1 MSVVAKKESKHEAAG
16 ITGLAYGYIID
27 NLDVRTPRIEALRQ
41 LFFESPVRICPQ
53 RSHLAT
59 QSWKE
64 TEGEPLHLRRAKLF
78 ARICDDID
86 ISIFEH
92 ELIVGSQ
99 TPYFRGVGLQLDFNP
114 VVGFELEAGD
124 RRLRA
129 EQTEGLLSDEDLKTI
144 VEDSRYWQGKSPGEI
159 TLKAIADT
167 MGQAYDDISYAFM
180 KSYGS
185 FTNFAPDAD
194 YDKLMRLGLKG
205 IIDEIDKEIETLDFI
220 SPEEGRK
227 YQFLR
232 AAKICCEAAIRLS
245 KRYAKLARQMA
256 ASERNEPRKH
266 ELETIAEVCDYVPEN
281 PPRTF
286 QEALQSVRFIH
297 LCLYLEDGSGAGA
310 SLDRI
315 DQYLYPFYR
324 RDIESGRINR
334 EEAAEL
340 LAAFWVKIA
349 ATDRIP
355 PGLVKT
361 SGAGYVQS
369 RAILG
374 GVDRQGNDAC
384 NELTYLILHVA
395 GKMNMDLP
403 LYLRW
408 HSGISRDIMLKAVW
422 TNTQVGSEPAFHN
435 DEQII
440 PGLVADGAS
449 LEDARDYV
457 LRGCS
462 HPYPYGSVYGTVHQ
476 FFNGAKV
483 LELVMYDGYDPT
495 SGKQIGIK
503 TGDPRT
509 FTSLQ
514 EWMDAFQT
522 QWEYVCDILIRAFNL
537 GELTQMRLYSQP
549 FVSALT
555 ADCIQKGLDV
565 HEGGSR
571 YNQFAADIM
580 NKIYAD
586 IADSLTA
593 IDELVY
599 QRHVLTI
606 DDIISA
612 CADNFAGEKGEKIRQ
627 MLTNASKFGNDLGR
641 PEDIYRRL
649 NDRAAAFNSSRKGY
663 FGFPRRDTRL
673 GGAVHMAHG
682 QVVGALPNGRKAGMP
697 LADGGISPCAGCD
710 TQGPTVTL
718 RSVAKALDFTANRS
732 AVLNQKM
739 PLSLL
744 RTREQMGSLVDLIE
758 TYFADYNGYQVQW
771 NIQDGSVYAAA
782 KENPAEYKNL
792 IVRVGGYS
800 AYFIELDPLLQDQII
815 ARTEQRF
822 TN

>member
-1 MSVVAKKESKHEAAG
+1 MSVVTQKNQHGEPAGVSESD
-16 ITGLAYGYIID
+16 YRQVID
-27 NLDVRTPRIEALRQ
+27 DLNVKTPRIESLRR
-41 LFFESPVRICPQ
+41 LFYDSTVRICPQ

-59 QSWKE
+59 ESWKK

-78 ARICDDID
+78 ARICDGID
-86 ISIFEH
+86 ISIFDH

-114 VVGFELEAGD
+114 LVGLELEGGD

-129 EQTEGLLSDEDLKTI
+129 VQTEGTLSDEDLNTI
-144 VEDSRYWQGKSPGEI
+144 IEDSRYWKGKSPGEI
-159 TLKAIADT
+159 TLKTIGEQLGT
-167 MGQAYDDISYAFM
+167 VYDDVSYAFM

-194 YDKLMRLGLKG
+194 YEKLMRVGLKG
-205 IIDEIDKEIETLDFI
+205 IIAEIGDEIKALEFT
-220 SPEEGRK
+220 SPADGRK
-227 YQFLR
+227 YQFLQ
-232 AAKICCEAAIRLS
+232 AAKICCEAEIRLA
-245 KRYAKLARQMA
+245 KRYAQRARNMV
-256 ASERNEPRKH
+256 ASEPNELRKK
-266 ELETIAEVCDYVPEN
+266 ELNTIADVCDYVPEN

-286 QEALQSVRFIH
+286 WEALQTVRFIH
-297 LCLYLEDGSGAGA
+297 LGLYLEDGSGAGA
-310 SLDRI
+310 SLDRV
-315 DQYLYPFYR
+315 DQYLYPIYKA
-324 RDIESGRINR
+324 DIEEGRLSR
-334 EEAAEL
+334 EEASEL
-340 LAAFWVKIA
+340 IAAFWVKIA

-355 PGLVKT
+355 PGLVKV

-374 GVDRQGNDAC
+374 GVDREGKDAC
-384 NELTYLILHVA
+384 NELTYFILHVA
-395 GKMNMDLP
+395 GEMNMDLP

-408 HSGISRDIMLKAVW
+408 HSGISRDVMLKAVW

-483 LELVMYDGYDPT
+483 FELVMYNGYDPT
-495 SGKQIGIK
+495 SGKEIGMK
-503 TGDPRT
+503 TGDPRA

-514 EWMDAFQT
+514 DWLDAFQK

-537 GELTQMRLYSQP
+537 GELTQMQLYSQP

-555 ADCIQKGLDV
+555 ADCIKKGLDV

-571 YNQFAADIM
+571 YNQFASDVM
-580 NKIYAD
+580 NKIYGD
-586 IADSLTA
+586 ITDSLAAINELVYKQQKLT
-593 IDELVY
+593 IDEL
-599 QRHVLTI
+599 I
-606 DDIISA
+606 NA
-612 CADNFAGEKGEKIRQ
+612 CANNFAGEKGEQVRQ
-627 MLTNASKFGNDLGR
+627 MLVGAPKFGNDTGD
-641 PEDIYRRL
+641 PEEIYRHL
-649 NDRAAAFNSSRKGY
+649 NDGAAAFNSSRKGY
-663 FGFPRRDTRL
+663 FGFPRRDTRV
-673 GGAVHMAHG
+673 GGAVHMAQG
-682 QVVGALPNGRKAGMP
+682 QSVGALPSGRKAGMP

-710 TQGPTVTL
+710 TGGPTVTL
-718 RSVAKALDFTANRS
+718 RSVARALDFTTNRS

-739 PLSLL
+739 PVSLL
-744 RTREQMGSLVDLIE
+744 RTREQMSRLVDLVE
-758 TYFADYNGYQVQW
+758 TYFADYNGYQLQW
-771 NIQDGSVYAAA
+771 NMQDRDVYVAA
-782 KENPAEYKNL
+782 KEDPTKYKDL
-792 IVRVGGYS
+792 IVRVGGFS

-815 ARTEQRF
+815 ARTEQGF

>member
-1 MSVVAKKESKHEAAG
+1 MSVVTQKNQQGEQAG
-16 ITGLAYGYIID
+16 IPELEYRQVID
-27 NLDVRTPRIEALRQ
+27 NLDVKTPRIENLQR
-41 LFFESPVRICPQ
+41 LFYDSPVRICPQ

-59 QSWKE
+59 ESWKK

-78 ARICDDID
+78 ARICDSIG

-114 VVGFELEAGD
+114 LVGLELEGGD

-129 EQTEGLLSDEDLKTI
+129 EQTEGTLSDEDLSTI
-144 VEDSRYWQGKSPGEI
+144 IEDSRYWKGKSPGEI
-159 TLKAIADT
+159 TLKTI
-167 MGQAYDDISYAFM
+167 GEHLGPVYDDISYAFM

-194 YDKLMRLGLKG
+194 YDKVMRVGLKG
-205 IIDEIDKEIETLDFI
+205 IIAEIDGEIKALDFT
-220 SPEEGRK
+220 SPEDGRK
-227 YQFLR
+227 YQLLQ
-232 AAKICCEAAIRLS
+232 AARLCCEAEVRLAR
-245 KRYAKLARQMA
+245 RYAQRAREMA
-256 ASERNEPRKH
+256 ALEPKELRKK
-266 ELETIAEVCDYVPEN
+266 ELNAIADVCDYVPEN

-286 QEALQSVRFIH
+286 WEALQTVRFIH
-297 LCLYLEDGSGAGA
+297 LGLYLEDGSGAGA

-315 DQYLYPFYR
+315 DQYLYPIYQA
-324 RDIESGRINR
+324 DIGEGRLSR
-334 EEAAEL
+334 EEASEL

-355 PGLVKT
+355 PGLVKV

-374 GVDRQGNDAC
+374 GVDRDGKDAC
-384 NELTYLILHVA
+384 NELTYLVLHVA
-395 GKMNMDLP
+395 GEMKMDIP

-408 HSGISRDIMLKAVW
+408 HSGISREVMLKAVW
-422 TNTQVGSEPAFHN
+422 TNIRVGSEPAFHN

-483 LELVMYDGYDPT
+483 LELAMYDGYDPT

-503 TGDPRT
+503 TGNPRT

-514 EWMDAFQT
+514 DWLNAFQK

-537 GELTQMRLYSQP
+537 GELTQMQLYSQP

-555 ADCIQKGLDV
+555 ADCIKKGLDV

-571 YNQFAADIM
+571 YNQFASDIM
-580 NKIYAD
+580 NKIYGD
-586 IADSLTA
+586 ITDSLAAINELVYKQKKLA
-593 IDELVY
+593 IDEL
-599 QRHVLTI
+599 I
-606 DDIISA
+606 NA
-612 CADNFAGEKGEKIRQ
+612 CADNFAGEKGEQVRQ
-627 MLTNASKFGNDLGR
+627 MLAGAPKFGNDTGE
-641 PEDIYRRL
+641 PEGIYRHL
-649 NDRAAAFNSSRKGY
+649 NDRVAAFNSSRKGY
-663 FGFPRRDTRL
+663 FGFPRRDTRV

-682 QVVGALPNGRKAGMP
+682 QAVGALPSGRKAGMP

-710 TQGPTVTL
+710 TGGPTVTL
-718 RSVAKALDFTANRS
+718 RSVAKALDFTTNRS

-739 PLSLL
+739 PVSLL
-744 RTREQMGSLVDLIE
+744 RTREQMARLVDLIE
-758 TYFADYNGYQVQW
+758 TFFADYNGYQLQW
-771 NIQDGSVYAAA
+771 NMQDRDVYVAA
-782 KENPAEYKNL
+782 KENPTEYKNL

-815 ARTEQRF
+815 ARTEQGF

>member
-1 MSVVAKKESKHEAAG
+1 MP
-16 ITGLAYGYIID
+16 IIPKTNRREQQLEMLPSD
-27 NLDVRTPRIEALRQ
+27 YRHVIDKLVVRTPRIEKMRY
-41 LFFESPVRICPQ
+41 LFYNSPVRICPQ

-59 QSWKE
+59 LSWRE
-64 TEGEPLHLRRAKLF
+64 TGGEPLHLRRAKLF
-78 ARICDDID
+78 ARICDGID
-86 ISIFEH
+86 ISIFDH
-92 ELIVGSQ
+92 ELIVSSQ

-114 VVGFELEAGD
+114 LVGLELESGD

-129 EQTEGLLSDEDLKTI
+129 EQTEGLISDEDLATI
-144 VEDSRYWQGKSPGEI
+144 IEDSHYWQGKSPGEI
-159 TLKAIADT
+159 TLQTIREEL
-167 MGQAYDDISYAFM
+167 GSFYDDISYAFM
-180 KSYGS
+180 KPYGT

-194 YDKLMRLGLKG
+194 YDKVMRIGLKG
-205 IIDEIDKEIETLDFI
+205 ILAEIDEEIKTLGFT
-220 SPEEGRK
+220 SPEDGRK
-227 YQFLR
+227 FQFLK
-232 AAKICCEAAIRLS
+232 AAKICCEAQIRLAR
-245 KRYAKLARQMA
+245 RYAQKAREM
-256 ASERNEPRKH
+256 SVTETNELRKK
-266 ELETIAEVCDYVPEN
+266 ELKTIAEICDYVPEN
-281 PPRTF
+281 PPRSF
-286 QEALQSVRFIH
+286 WEALQAVRFIH
-297 LCLYLEDGSGAGA
+297 LGLYLEDGSGAGA

-315 DQYLYPFYR
+315 DQYLYPIYR
-324 RDIESGRINR
+324 ADLDEGRLIR
-334 EEAAEL
+334 EEATEL

-374 GVDRQGNDAC
+374 GVDREGRDAC

-395 GKMNMDLP
+395 GEMNMDLP
-403 LYLRW
+403 LYMRW
-408 HSGISRDIMLKAVW
+408 HRGISRDIMLKAVW
-422 TNTQVGSEPAFHN
+422 TNARVGSEPAFHN

-483 LELVMYDGYDPT
+483 LELVMYDGYDPI

-503 TGDPRT
+503 TGDPHT
-509 FTSLQ
+509 FTSLKD
-514 EWMDAFQT
+514 WTDAFQK
-522 QWEYVCDILIRAFNL
+522 QWEHVCDILIRAFNL
-537 GELTQMRLYSQP
+537 GELTQMQLYSQP

-555 ADCIQKGLDV
+555 ADCIKKGLDV

-599 QRHVLTI
+599 KQHKLTI
-606 DDIISA
+606 DDIIVA
-612 CADNFAGEKGEKIRQ
+612 CADNFSGEKGEKIRQ
-627 MLTNASKFGNDLGR
+627 LLAGAPKFGNDLGR
-641 PEDIYRRL
+641 PEEIYRQL

-663 FGFPRRDTRL
+663 FGYPRRDTRL

-682 QVVGALPNGRKAGMP
+682 QAVGALPNGRKSGMP

-710 TQGPTVTL
+710 RSGPTITL
-718 RSVAKALDFTANRS
+718 RSVARALDFTKNRS
-732 AVLNQKM
+732 AVLNQKI
-739 PLSLL
+739 PVSLL
-744 RTREQMGSLVDLIE
+744 RTHEQMDRFVDLIE
-758 TYFADYNGYQVQW
+758 TYFAEYNGYQLQW
-771 NIQDGSVYAAA
+771 NMQDRSVYLDA
-782 KENPAEYKNL
+782 KENPEKHKDL
-792 IVRVGGYS
+792 IVRVGGFS

-815 ARTEQRF
+815 ARTEQQF
-822 TN
+822 DN